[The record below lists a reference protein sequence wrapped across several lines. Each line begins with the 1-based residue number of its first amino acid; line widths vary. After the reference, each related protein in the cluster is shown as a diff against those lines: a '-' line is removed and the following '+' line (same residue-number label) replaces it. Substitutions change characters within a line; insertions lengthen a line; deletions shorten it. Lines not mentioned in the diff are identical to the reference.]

1 MDDDLRWY
9 RYLFSSHSE
18 AELAEWVRSLE
29 FFRFCRAFGGH
40 ANDGDRLL
48 VAVRIESEGD
58 LVAVLEQLGI
68 GVQRLPESN
77 PSGIHQF
84 PGIQQPGTVR
94 LAGADVFCW
103 VNPGRLELWI
113 SDADDPYN
121 VSAAAIS
128 SARLVEPCLSPLS
141 GRLIDPPLDDRHCLC
156 PKFYPAIWDSPP

>member
-18 AELAEWVRSLE
+18 VELAEWARSLE

-48 VAVRIESEGD
+48 VAVRIGSEGD
-58 LVAVLEQLGI
+58 LVAVLEELGI

-103 VNPGRLELWI
+103 VNPGRLELSI
-113 SDADDPYN
+113 SDADDPYD

-128 SARLVEPCLSPLS
+128 SALLVEPRLLPFA
-141 GRLIDPPLDDRHCLC
+141 GRLIDPPLDDRHCIC
-156 PKFYPAIWDSPP
+156 P